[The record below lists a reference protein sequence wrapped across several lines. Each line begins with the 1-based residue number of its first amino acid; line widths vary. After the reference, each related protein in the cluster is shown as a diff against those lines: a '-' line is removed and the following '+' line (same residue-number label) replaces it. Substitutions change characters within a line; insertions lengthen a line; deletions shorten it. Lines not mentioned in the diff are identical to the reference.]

1 MKMGDRV
8 RRITGSWK
16 EEGVGG
22 YGKIIL
28 YKCKK
33 MSRIRFLIY
42 FSYLRSYKYI
52 LIIFTCPSSLP
63 PPFPIPKFMPFFFLF
78 VSFFNYESNL

>member
-33 MSRIRFLIY
+33 MSRIRFFIY
-42 FSYLRSYKYI
+42 FSYLRSYKCI
-52 LIIFTCPSSLP
+52 LIIFTYSSNSSKIYPLP
-63 PPFPIPKFMPFFFLF
+63 YPLNFL
-78 VSFFNYESNL
+78 